1 MFGHSNNSGKNMN
14 FKNRINL
21 TPSGP
26 ESQKMTIPMYAGRV
40 FSPVTEGFVVAGYTR
55 QEHMKFLAK
64 VSVGTVYDDAFESP
78 REPLLGWAQAGSELF
93 PNLKGKSLQLELK
106 ELSGFPEI
114 QDLDHAVK
122 VFSAVSDAFIFFG
135 YENGQRAIKLYAED
149 PLMADAIAHLQ
160 LLVMSTWCPR
170 QMEAGQ

>member
-1 MFGHSNNSGKNMN
+1 MKFKNNRMN
-14 FKNRINL
+14 FGSTDKEEGGVNL
-21 TPSGP
+21 HDFAR
-26 ESQKMTIPMYAGRV
+26 KV
-40 FSPVTEGFVVAGYTR
+40 FAHLSEGFVVAGYTR

-93 PNLKGKSLQLELK
+93 PNLKGKSLQLKLE
-106 ELSGFPEI
+106 ESSGFPEI

-149 PLMADAIAHLQ
+149 PLMADAIANLQ